1 MKWQHYPNLA
11 ARLARPSFNNGPV
24 QRSARRALLVL
35 GEAST
40 SEVSRWAHRVPT
52 RDRTRY
58 TRRVLL
64 RIAVR
69 VGRAPTRGR
78 PWLWRLRNSHG
89 D

>member
-1 MKWQHYPNLA
+1 MKRQHYPNLA
-11 ARLARPSFNNGPV
+11 AGPARPALGNGRV
-24 QRSARRALLVL
+24 QRAARRALLAL

-52 RDRTRY
+52 YDRTRY
-58 TRRVLL
+58 TRRVLQ
-64 RIAVR
+64 RIAER

-78 PWLWRLRNSHG
+78 PWLWRLRNSHE